1 MCEIRCLFLCGGK
14 QASIFYF
21 ITPKKGMKIRILI
34 ALFIWAPL
42 TSFVQAQEA
51 PETEQLNA
59 RLDSLA
65 EETATLD
72 KIVKKLGKFKVSAY
86 IQGQYQYG
94 QKDATLKVGDKN
106 EHVEKGFNRI
116 GIRRGRLKFEY
127 NDGIG
132 TGAVQID
139 ANDKG
144 VSFRDLYIG
153 VKDPWTRRSQLTA
166 GVFNRPFGYEI
177 GYSTSGLESPERATI
192 IQYFFPD
199 ERDLGAMLTLRTSSA
214 SPLNFLRLDAGL
226 FAGNSINRET
236 DSRKDFIGRL
246 GAEKGIGKW
255 GKWGLG
261 VSYYNGHVYNPTTDA
276 YEMKGHRFEK
286 IEKGKTGTYMKREYI
301 GMDAQFSFLS
311 AWGTTTLRAEG
322 LLGTQPGIAGSS
334 KSPNHGTRP
343 ENKPE
348 NALFKRP
355 FLGYFFYL
363 VQDIGRSP
371 FSAALKYDVYD
382 PNTKIKG
389 NEIGAEN
396 SHTSKTDLAQ
406 STLGVGAIY
415 RFNKHIRLHA
425 YYEFNFNEKSDRVK
439 GYETDREDNV
449 FTLRLQYK
457 F

>member
-1 MCEIRCLFLCGGK
+1 MVLFLW
-14 QASIFYF
+14 
-21 ITPKKGMKIRILI
+21 T
-34 ALFIWAPL
+34 PL
-42 TSFVQAQEA
+42 TSFVQAQETLQM
-51 PETEQLNA
+51 ERLEA
-59 RLDSLA
+59 RVDSLA
-65 EETATLD
+65 DETATLD
-72 KIVKKLGKFKVSAY
+72 KIVKKLSKFKVSAY

-106 EHVEKGFNRI
+106 EHPGKGFNRI
-116 GIRRGRLKFEY
+116 GIRRGRLNFEY

-132 TGAVQID
+132 TGVIQID
-139 ANDKG
+139 ANEKG

-153 VKDPWTRRSQLTA
+153 VKDPWTQRSQLLA

-199 ERDLGAMLTLRTSSA
+199 ERDLGAMLTLRTPSD
-214 SPLNFLRLDAGL
+214 SPLNFLCLDAGL

-246 GAEKGIGKW
+246 GAEKEIGKW

-261 VSYYNGHVYNPTTDA
+261 VSYYNGSVYNPTTET
-276 YEMKGHRFEK
+276 YEMKGNHFEK

-301 GMDAQFSFLS
+301 GMDARFSFLS
-311 AWGTTTLRAEG
+311 SLGTTTIRAEG

-334 KSPNHGTRP
+334 KSPNYGSRP

-363 VQDIGRSP
+363 VQDIGTSP
-371 FSAALKYDVYD
+371 FSAVLKYDVYD

-389 NEIGAEN
+389 NEAGVEN
-396 SHTSKTDLAQ
+396 SYTSKTDLAQ
-406 STLGVGAIY
+406 STVGIGALY
-415 RFNKHIRLHA
+415 RFNKHIRLQA
-425 YYEFNFNEKSDRVK
+425 YYEFNFNEKSDWVK
-439 GYETDREDNV
+439 GYETNREDNV

>member
-1 MCEIRCLFLCGGK
+1 
-14 QASIFYF
+14 
-21 ITPKKGMKIRILI
+21 MKIRILI
-34 ALFIWAPL
+34 VLLLWTSL
-42 TSFVQAQEA
+42 TTFVQAQETL
-51 PETEQLNA
+51 ETARLNA
-59 RLDSLA
+59 RVDSLA

-72 KIVKKLGKFKVSAY
+72 KIVRKLGKVKVSAY

-106 EHVEKGFNRI
+106 EHLEKGFNRI

-139 ANDKG
+139 ANEKG

-153 VKDPWTRRSQLTA
+153 VKDPWTKRSQLLA

-177 GYSTSGLESPERATI
+177 GYSTSGLESPERALI

-199 ERDLGAMLTLRTSSA
+199 ERDVGAMLTLRTSTA

-246 GAEKGIGKW
+246 GAEKEIGKW
-255 GKWGLG
+255 GRWGLG
-261 VSYYNGHVYNPTTDA
+261 VSYYNGSVYNPTTEA
-276 YEMKGHRFEK
+276 YEMKKNHFEK
-286 IEKGKTGTYMKREYI
+286 TDKGKTGTYMKREYI
-301 GMDAQFSFLS
+301 GMDARFSFLS
-311 AWGTTTLRAEG
+311 PLGTTTIRAEG

-334 KSPNHGTRP
+334 KSPNYGTRP

-363 VQDIGRSP
+363 VQDIGTSP
-371 FSAALKYDVYD
+371 FSAVLKYDAYD

-389 NEIGAEN
+389 NAVGTEN
-396 SHTSKTDLAQ
+396 SYTSKTDLAQ
-406 STLGVGAIY
+406 STVGIGALY
-415 RFNKHIRLHA
+415 RFNKHIRLQA
-425 YYEFNFNEKSDRVK
+425 YYEFNFNEKSNLVN
-439 GYETDREDNV
+439 GYETNREDNV